1 MHLYHDANEY
11 DVEVK
16 YEHRRQLHAPL
27 IADEHRHYHRMCHQ
41 EHDDEKSRDIVADCA
56 ELHQFSLS
64 SVMSV
69 VMNLFLVG
77 TSNVN
82 SSIVSLAHSLNHWQF
97 RSTV

>member
-1 MHLYHDANEY
+1 MHLYHDADEY

-16 YEHRRQLHAPL
+16 YEHRRQLHASL

-56 ELHQFSLS
+56 EPHQFSLS

-69 VMNLFLVG
+69 VMKRFVVG
-77 TSNVN
+77 CSICK
-82 SSIVSLAHSLNHWQF
+82 SFIVSLAHSLNQWQL
-97 RSTV
+97 RSMV